1 MKNKKTKIS
10 VVLILALSLP
20 LSTISAKDAPPET
33 SFDGLNLVKSEK
45 HSLAYL
51 RDNTDFSEYDKIFIL
66 PSQVAF
72 KKNWQRN
79 YNNDHM
85 MTSRIKNSDVE
96 KIKNGVAKLFDET
109 FTEYMAKVKGYT
121 VVAENGPGVLILK
134 PAIIN
139 LDVHAPDIKTANRTA
154 TFAETAGAAT
164 LYLEFYD
171 GVSNEILARVADAK
185 QTRNRGYHSWSN
197 RITNSADA
205 KQLIGHWAQQLTEI
219 LEDIGDI
226 KGK

>member
-1 MKNKKTKIS
+1 
-10 VVLILALSLP
+10 
-20 LSTISAKDAPPET
+20 
-33 SFDGLNLVKSEK
+33 
-45 HSLAYL
+45 
-51 RDNTDFSEYDKIFIL
+51 
-66 PSQVAF
+66 
-72 KKNWQRN
+72 
-79 YNNDHM
+79 
-85 MTSRIKNSDVE
+85 
-96 KIKNGVAKLFDET
+96 
-109 FTEYMAKVKGYT
+109 MAKVKGYT
-121 VVAENGPGVLILK
+121 VVTENGPGVLILK

-171 GVSNEILARVADAK
+171 GVSNEILARIADAK